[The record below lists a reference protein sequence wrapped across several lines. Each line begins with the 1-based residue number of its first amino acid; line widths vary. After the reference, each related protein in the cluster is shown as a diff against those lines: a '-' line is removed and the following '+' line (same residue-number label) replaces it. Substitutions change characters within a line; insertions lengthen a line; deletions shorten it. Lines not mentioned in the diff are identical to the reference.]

1 MEAHESVSRAKPKDA
16 VRLSLVDRAPAS
28 IEPYL
33 RLARIDRPIG
43 SWLLFWP
50 CAFGVA
56 LSWPFATAPYSG
68 SYLQVGLLLVLFA
81 LGSVAMRGAGCT
93 WNDIADRHID
103 AKVER
108 TRGRPLPSG
117 RISVFQAFV
126 FLGLLLLIGL
136 GVLLMLR
143 REAQIVALSS
153 VALIGLY
160 PFLKRVTHFPQVG
173 LGLVFNWGVLVA
185 VAELTGGISTAALL
199 LYAGCVLWTVGYDTI
214 YAHQDREDDL
224 VAGVK
229 STALYFGEHSRF
241 AVGVLYVAAFVAI
254 SASAALALPVW
265 TLAALAPAGVQ
276 LGAQVMRLDIAQPDL
291 CLRLFRA
298 NRDTG
303 FLIFAGLLAGALIPT
318 GGLP

>member
-1 MEAHESVSRAKPKDA
+1 MDADSTKVLAKPKDA
-16 VRLSLVDRAPAS
+16 VRLPLVDRAPAWA
-28 IEPYL
+28 EPYL

-56 LSWPFATAPYSG
+56 LSLPGAVAPYG
-68 SYLQVGLLLVLFA
+68 GDPWRVILLCALFA
-81 LGSVAMRGAGCT
+81 LGSIAMRGAGCT
-93 WNDIADRHID
+93 WNDIADRDID

-117 RISVFQAFV
+117 RISLFQAFV
-126 FLGLLLLIGL
+126 FLGIQLLIGA

-153 VALIGLY
+153 VALIVLY
-160 PFLKRVTHFPQVG
+160 PFLKRVTFFPQVG

-185 VAELTGGISTAALL
+185 SAEMTGTISTAALL

-224 VAGVK
+224 AAGVK
-229 STALYFGEHSRF
+229 STALFFAERSRL
-241 AVGVLYVAAFVAI
+241 AIGVLYAAGFVAI
-254 SASAALALPVW
+254 SASAALSYPFWA
-265 TLAALAPAGVQ
+265 LAALAPAGVH
-276 LGAQVMRLDIAQPDL
+276 LGAQVLRLDIARPEV

-303 FLIFAGLLAGALIPT
+303 FLIFAGLLAGALISI
-318 GGLP
+318 GGLT

>member
-1 MEAHESVSRAKPKDA
+1 MDADRSLTHSKPKDA

-28 IEPYL
+28 LEPYL

-50 CAFGVA
+50 CAFGMA
-56 LSWPFATAPYSG
+56 LSLPAATAPYAG
-68 SYLQVGLLLVLFA
+68 NFWQAILLLALFA
-81 LGSVAMRGAGCT
+81 AGSVAMRGAGCT
-93 WNDIADRHID
+93 WNDIADRDID

-117 RISVFQAFV
+117 RISLLQAYL
-126 FLGLLLLIGL
+126 FLGVQLAIGL
-136 GVLLMLR
+136 GVLLLLR

-153 VALIGLY
+153 VALIALY
-160 PFLKRVTHFPQVG
+160 PFLKRVTYFPQVG

-185 VAELTGGISTAALL
+185 AAEMTGEIGPAPLI
-199 LYAGCVLWTVGYDTI
+199 LYAGCVLWTIGYDTI
-214 YAHQDREDDL
+214 YAHQDRADDL
-224 VAGVK
+224 MAGVK
-229 STALYFGEHSRF
+229 STALYFGEHSRL
-241 AVGVLYVAAFVAI
+241 AIGVFYLAAFVAI
-254 SASAALALPVW
+254 SASAALSLSVW
-265 TLAALAPAGVQ
+265 TLAALTPAGVH
-276 LGAQVMRLDIAQPDL
+276 LGAQVMRLDIARPDV

-303 FLIFAGLLAGALIPT
+303 FLIFAGLTIGALIST